1 MCWRWHSPGSC
12 PCCWSRDWLCCSRY
26 ASRFR
31 QQPPWPMGV
40 GWPSWPSV
48 PSPPSRCSCSRL
60 RCWCCRAASAW
71 RCCLLRSCACTPT
84 CTACSPILK
93 VREPF
98 WGLARKRGRATPAA
112 PSHSNTDKE
121 SIMNITATSPGT
133 GLQTRA
139 AIERPHP
146 LIRVMAWELRCFCAS
161 RLFWV
166 QALGFFGLSLC
177 LTWPKQIP
185 LTLNHAHA
193 TVPFYGFEAGT
204 SAWGLFLT
212 LPTGTLM
219 LLGMLLPFVNADG
232 VTRDLSRRTHELL
245 LATALPTW
253 AYVWGR
259 YLVGLLI
266 SLALSVLALA
276 AILVMGLFLHLT
288 ITGHPLP
295 EIANHIADYPLPQIS
310 NVMVIWIGMV
320 ASATVLVSSLSFA
333 LGTLLPRL
341 TTLVKMVI
349 LLGWFVGAQVPSI
362 LFGDASHAANFSL
375 PAWDIHWDPT
385 SVGTAR

>member
-1 MCWRWHSPGSC
+1 
-12 PCCWSRDWLCCSRY
+12 
-26 ASRFR
+26 
-31 QQPPWPMGV
+31 
-40 GWPSWPSV
+40 
-48 PSPPSRCSCSRL
+48 
-60 RCWCCRAASAW
+60 
-71 RCCLLRSCACTPT
+71 
-84 CTACSPILK
+84 
-93 VREPF
+93 
-98 WGLARKRGRATPAA
+98 
-112 PSHSNTDKE
+112 
-121 SIMNITATSPGT
+121 MNITATSPGT

-146 LIRVMAWELRCFCAS
+146 LIRVMAWELRRFCAS

-166 QALGFFGLSLC
+166 QALGFFGLSLF
-177 LTWPKQIP
+177 LTWAQQIP

-193 TVPFYGFEAGT
+193 TVPFYGFVAGT

-295 EIANHIADYPLPQIS
+295 EIGNHIADYPLPQIS

-375 PAWDIHWDPT
+375 PAWYIHWDPT
-385 SVGTAR
+385 SVGTALGLFNKYFTDFSNLASKATSTAQTQHILLTVENTLIDIWGWFAPHLLLAGFSLVLVLVAALAFKRSRDTLS